1 MTKPRLKI
9 ALVGCGQIADAH
21 LQEIRKIDFA
31 QPVAVCDRHIDLG
44 RQAGARFGV
53 PGVFSDLG
61 TMLEVAKP
69 DVLHITTPPQT
80 HCPIALQA
88 LAAGLHVYVE
98 KPFSVDGDE
107 AARMLAAAKHV
118 GRLICVGHD
127 QLYDPAWEAARR
139 CIRSGEMGEIVHVDS
154 VQGYDLRGSFGKAL
168 ASNPDHWVHYLPGG
182 LFQNVMSHALY
193 RITDLLDDPKPR
205 VLATWF
211 GEVSGARTPTEL
223 RVILQGRRMTANLVF
238 SSTMRPVQRLA
249 RIHGTRQSIEVDLDG
264 RTIRRYRAPSLPGAF
279 GKLEAPFRQMTESA
293 RSFVKALSRF
303 ALGRIH
309 YFAGMNKLF
318 RLFYE
323 SILTGAASPIP
334 PADVLRVTGLMD
346 DIFHRCRVDQPQRFE
361 TRSQDRGGESEGA
374 DQLIVQAVAP

>member
-21 LQEIRKIDFA
+21 LQESRKIDFV
-31 QPVAVCDRHIDLG
+31 QPVAVCDRHLDLA
-44 RQAGARFGV
+44 RQAGARFEV
-53 PGVFSDLG
+53 PGVFTDLE
-61 TMLEVAKP
+61 TMLEAAKP

-80 HCPIALQA
+80 HCRIALQA
-88 LAAGLHVYVE
+88 LAAGVHVYVE

-107 AARMLAAAKHV
+107 AARMLAAASNA

-127 QLYDPAWEAARR
+127 QLYDPVWEEARQR
-139 CIRSGEMGEIVHVDS
+139 FRSGGMGQIVHVDS
-154 VQGYDLRGSFGKAL
+154 LQGYDLRGPFGKVL
-168 ASNPDHWVHYLPGG
+168 ASDSDHWVHRLPGG

-193 RITDLLDDPKPR
+193 RITDLLDDQKPR

-211 GEVSGARTPTEL
+211 GDMPNTRTPTEL
-223 RVILQGRRMTANLVF
+223 RVLLQGRRMTANLVF

-249 RIHGTRQSIEVDLDG
+249 RIHGTRQSMEVDFDS
-264 RTIRRYRAPSLPGAF
+264 RTIRRYRSPSLPGAL

-293 RSFVKALSRF
+293 RNFIRALSRF

-309 YFAGMNKLF
+309 YFAGMNRLF
-318 RLFYE
+318 RLFYDA
-323 SILTGAASPIP
+323 ILTGAASPIP
-334 PADVLRVTGLMD
+334 SADILRVTGLMD

-361 TRSQDRGGESEGA
+361 PRREDCGGELEGA
-374 DQLIVQAVAP
+374 DPLIVQAVAP